1 MRVLVCGGRD
11 YGDKAALYAKLDA
24 LHAARAITCIIS
36 GMASGVDSL
45 AISWACA
52 HSVGYEMFR
61 ADWKKYSKNSAGWIR
76 NRQMLAEGKPDLVV
90 AFPGGRGTVDMVE
103 RTRKANVELIT
114 VE

>member
-36 GMASGVDSL
+36 GMAAGADSL
-45 AISWACA
+45 AISWASK
-52 HSVGYEMFR
+52 HSIAYVLFR
-61 ADWKKYSKNSAGWIR
+61 ADWKKFGRLAGPTR
-76 NRQMLAEGKPDLVV
+76 NKQMLVEGKPDLVV
-90 AFPGGRGTVDMVE
+90 AFQGGRGTVDMVE